1 MVFRRRMGQTR
12 HMNVRVEVRDEMD
25 FSRILITGGAG
36 FIGSRLALRLR
47 SMGSHVTVY
56 DNFHPQAHAGN
67 DDTRSVL
74 RAAGV
79 QIVTGDLRDATDL
92 RAAVATCDPQ
102 VVYHLAA
109 ETGTGQS
116 FDLPV
121 RYMDV
126 NVTGTAHLIE
136 AIRACGPS
144 VARVVLAGS
153 RSVYGEGACV
163 TTAGQPTPAVARLPA
178 DMARGDFAPKDRQGQ
193 GLIPVKTNA
202 DCVVAPA
209 SIYASSKLMQEY
221 LLQQGFW
228 GTGVEVGILRLQ
240 NVYGPGQSMNNPYT
254 GVLSIFCRQI
264 LEGKRLNIFEDGD
277 IIRDFVLVDDVVAA
291 FVAIGRVAR
300 MPGEILDIGQ
310 GKATSILQ
318 VAQQLLTILGHDP
331 ARITVTGAFRPG
343 DIRHA
348 VADISRAKALLGWS
362 PQVEVEDGLRR
373 LADWSRTN
381 HLIFA

>member
-1 MVFRRRMGQTR
+1 MDVS
-12 HMNVRVEVRDEMD
+12 RV
-25 FSRILITGGAG
+25 LITGGAG
-36 FIGSRLALRLR
+36 FIGSRLALRLQAA
-47 SMGSHVTVY
+47 GSQVTVY

-67 DDTRSVL
+67 DDTRSAL

-79 QIVTGDLRDATDL
+79 QIVTGDLRDAAEL
-92 RAAVATCDPQ
+92 RAALASCDPQ
-102 VVYHLAA
+102 IVYHLAA

-121 RYMDV
+121 RYVDV

-136 AIRACGPS
+136 AIRATGPS
-144 VARVVLAGS
+144 VTRVVLAGS

-163 TTAGQPTPAVARLPA
+163 CPAGQPTPAVARLPA

-202 DCVVAPA
+202 DCAVAPA
-209 SIYASSKLMQEY
+209 SVYASSKLMQEY

-228 GTGVEVGILRLQ
+228 GTGVKVGILRLQ

-264 LEGKRLNIFEDGD
+264 LEGKVLNIFEDGQ
-277 IIRDFVLVDDVVAA
+277 IMRDFVLVDDVVSA

-300 MPGEILDIGQ
+300 MPDEILDIGQ

-318 VAQQLLTILGHDP
+318 VAQQLLTILGRDP
-331 ARITVTGAFRPG
+331 TRISITGAFRPG

-348 VADISRAKALLGWS
+348 VAHISRAKAALGWA
-362 PQVEVEDGLRR
+362 PQFEVEDGLRR
-373 LADWSRTN
+373 LADWSRTI
-381 HLIFA
+381 HLTCA

>member
-1 MVFRRRMGQTR
+1 MDVSRVF
-12 HMNVRVEVRDEMD
+12 
-25 FSRILITGGAG
+25 ITGGAG
-36 FIGSRLALRLR
+36 FIGSRLALRLQAA
-47 SMGSHVTVY
+47 GSLVTVY

-67 DDTRSVL
+67 DDTRSAL

-79 QIVTGDLRDATDL
+79 QIVTGDLRDAAEL
-92 RAAVATCDPQ
+92 RAALTGCDPQ
-102 VVYHLAA
+102 IVYHLAA

-136 AIRACGPS
+136 AIRANGPS
-144 VARVVLAGS
+144 VSRVVLAGS

-163 TTAGQPTPAVARLPA
+163 TAAGQPTPAVARLPA
-178 DMARGDFAPKDRQGQ
+178 DMARGDFAPRDRQGQ
-193 GLIPVKTNA
+193 ALIPVRTNA

-209 SIYASSKLMQEY
+209 SVYASSKLMQEY

-264 LEGKRLNIFEDGD
+264 LEGKVLNIFEDGQ
-277 IIRDFVLVDDVVAA
+277 IMRDFVLVDDVVSA

-300 MPGEILDIGQ
+300 MPDEILDIGQ

-318 VAQQLLTILGHDP
+318 VAQQLLTILGQDP
-331 ARITVTGAFRPG
+331 ARVTVTGAFRPG

-348 VADISRAKALLGWS
+348 VADIARAKAALGWE

-373 LADWSRTN
+373 LADWSRST
-381 HLIFA
+381 HLTFA